1 MTITERDRR
10 ALVVLCAALVI
21 GGIFWVATSSSD
33 EIEVVGAIDSVP
45 AAEKRLIRMRQLSS
59 MVPGR
64 EQALSEAS
72 AELAIREKG
81 ILQAETA
88 AQAQAQLQQVL
99 RRLARKWSLELKG
112 TEMGQTRKLGDHY
125 GEVLISVSFDARIE
139 QLVNLLAELTEQ
151 PELISTNE
159 LRITGAAE
167 KDKSMPV
174 RLTVSGVV
182 SRALVPEKK
191 GFAF

>member
-1 MTITERDRR
+1 MKITERDRR
-10 ALVVLCAALVI
+10 ALIVLGVALVI
-21 GGIFWVATSSSD
+21 GGIFWVAAPSSE

-64 EQALSEAS
+64 EQALSESS
-72 AELAIREKG
+72 AELAVREKG
-81 ILQAETA
+81 LLQAETA

-99 RRLARKWSLELKG
+99 RRLAKKWALDLKG
-112 TEMGQTRKLGDHY
+112 TEMGPTSKLGEHY
-125 GEVLISVSFDARIE
+125 GEVVISVSFDARIE
-139 QLVNLLAELTEQ
+139 QLVNLLAEITEQ
-151 PELISTNE
+151 PELIATNE
-159 LRITGAAE
+159 LRITGAAG

-182 SRALVPEKK
+182 PRALVPEKK

>member
-1 MTITERDRR
+1 MKITERDRR
-10 ALVVLCAALVI
+10 ALIILGVALAI
-21 GGIFWVATSSSD
+21 GGIFWVATSPSD
-33 EIEVVGAIDSVP
+33 EVEVVGAIDSVP

-72 AELAIREKG
+72 AELAVREKG

-88 AQAQAQLQQVL
+88 AQVQAQLQQVL
-99 RRLARKWSLELKG
+99 RRLAKKWSLELKG

-125 GEVLISVSFDARIE
+125 GEVLISVSFDARVE
-139 QLVNLLAELTEQ
+139 QLVNLLAEITEQ
-151 PELISTNE
+151 PELIATNE
-159 LRITGAAE
+159 LRITGASA

-182 SRALVPEKK
+182 PRALVPEKK

>member
-1 MTITERDRR
+1 MKITERDRR
-10 ALVVLCAALVI
+10 ALIVLGAALAI
-21 GGIFWVATSSSD
+21 GGIFWVATPSPD

-81 ILQAETA
+81 LLQAETA

-99 RRLARKWSLELKG
+99 RRLAKKWSLDLKG
-112 TEMGQTRKLGDHY
+112 TEMGQARKLGEHY
-125 GEVLISVSFDARIE
+125 GEVLISVSFDARVE
-139 QLVNLLAELTEQ
+139 QLVNLLAEITEQ
-151 PELISTNE
+151 PELIATNE
-159 LRITGAAE
+159 LRITGATG

-182 SRALVPEKK
+182 PRALVPEKK

>member
-1 MTITERDRR
+1 
-10 ALVVLCAALVI
+10 
-21 GGIFWVATSSSD
+21 
-33 EIEVVGAIDSVP
+33 
-45 AAEKRLIRMRQLSS
+45 
-59 MVPGR
+59 
-64 EQALSEAS
+64 
-72 AELAIREKG
+72 
-81 ILQAETA
+81 
-88 AQAQAQLQQVL
+88 
-99 RRLARKWSLELKG
+99 
-112 TEMGQTRKLGDHY
+112 MGQTRKLGDHY